1 MKKVLYALLAV
12 LILAAVLAALRFSGV
27 FRKSVPEAE
36 DLPAPVETVAVSAE
50 EGSDEKQDVPEPTPE
65 STPEPTPEPSPV
77 YELNFSVAGQ
87 QVTADLETINL
98 TQASGEEI
106 DRLISVLPAL
116 PKLREVELGFAAAEN
131 PVISWEQLKQLET
144 GAPQAEIHY
153 DFSVGG
159 YPCSLSDSILNLNH
173 IKFTDEGALAAQ
185 IAACMPN
192 LELLDMDSCGVSNES
207 MAQIRDSF
215 PDVNV
220 VWRVWFGTG
229 YTVRTDAV
237 KILAS
242 NPDRGGDLT
251 SDAIDGLFYCNRVKY
266 LDLGHNDKLSDI
278 SFVKNM
284 PDLEVLIIAM
294 TAVKDLSP
302 LVNCPKLNFLEYF
315 TCPAADLS
323 PLSELTNLK
332 DLHLCNDYA
341 LRDIRPLYGLD
352 LDRLWIG
359 LMDPIPKEQID
370 EYRRLHPNCVIFDGI
385 SERPKETEWR
395 IEADYYPPQAVP
407 RYAQLYE
414 EFQYA
419 LGVGAYDYTNNDVR
433 EGSRFEY
440 Y

>member
-1 MKKVLYALLAV
+1 MKKVLYAVLAV
-12 LILAAVLAALRFSGV
+12 FVVAAVLVALRFTGV
-27 FRKSVPEAE
+27 FGNAVPKTEEPPSVTEAVPEPVSENAE
-36 DLPAPVETVAVSAE
+36 PEQDL
-50 EGSDEKQDVPEPTPE
+50 PEPTPV
-65 STPEPTPEPSPV
+65 PTPEPSPV
-77 YELNFSVAGQ
+77 YDLNFTVSGQ
-87 QVTADLETINL
+87 QVSAEMERISLV
-98 TQASGEEI
+98 QASREEI

-116 PKLREVELGFAAAEN
+116 PALREVELGFAAAED

-144 GAPQAEIHY
+144 EAPQAEIHY

-159 YPCSLSDSILNLNH
+159 YPCSLSDTILNLNH

-207 MAQIRDSF
+207 MARIRDSF

-220 VWRVWFGTG
+220 VWRVWFGSG
-229 YTVRTDAV
+229 YTVRTDTE

-251 SDAIDGLFYCNRVKY
+251 ADAIEGLFYCNKVKY

-278 SFVKNM
+278 SFVNNM

-294 TAVKDLSP
+294 TAVKDISP
-302 LVNCPKLNFLEYF
+302 LANCPKLNFLEYF

-323 PLSELTNLK
+323 PLSGLTNLK

-359 LMDPIPKEQID
+359 LMDPIPREQLD
-370 EYRRLHPNCVIFDGI
+370 EFRRLHPDCIIFDGI
-385 SERPKETEWR
+385 SERPIETEWR
-395 IEADYYPPQAVP
+395 IEKEYYPPVAVP

-419 LGVGAYDYTNNDVR
+419 LGVQAYDYTDNDYR